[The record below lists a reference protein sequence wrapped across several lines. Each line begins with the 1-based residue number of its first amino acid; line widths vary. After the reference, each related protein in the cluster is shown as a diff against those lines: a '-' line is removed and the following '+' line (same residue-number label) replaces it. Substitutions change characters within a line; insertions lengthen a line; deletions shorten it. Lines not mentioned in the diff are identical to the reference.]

1 MANITVH
8 YEGQL
13 RSNCIHLQ
21 SGNTLITDAPTD
33 NNGKGEAFSPT
44 DLLATSL
51 ASCMITVMGI
61 NAEQNDIEFQGVEAE
76 VEKIMGADPRRV
88 QGVNIK
94 ISMDAKLTEK
104 ERTILERTAVTC
116 PVALSLGKELN
127 QRVEFN
133 YV

>member
-1 MANITVH
+1 
-8 YEGQL
+8 
-13 RSNCIHLQ
+13 
-21 SGNTLITDAPTD
+21 
-33 NNGKGEAFSPT
+33 
-44 DLLATSL
+44 
-51 ASCMITVMGI
+51 MITVMGI
-61 NAEQNDIEFQGVEAE
+61 KAEQNDIEFQGVEAE